1 MNIYF
6 GSILKENRVKRNMT
20 QDALANVFGVS
31 FQTISKWERGEFYPD
46 ITAVPDIAS
55 YFGLTV
61 DEMLGV
67 NRAENEIKLSN
78 LLSKYDNLTDKAQ
91 KWELINRI
99 KREYPTDYRVL
110 LRFMSYHIHYSD
122 MHECKPVVTS
132 IYENIVNNCTDD
144 DVRMCAKRHIV
155 QYYRNMSRDEDS
167 GFSFDDVE
175 KVLSTM
181 PYMRD
186 GKDFISCYVYPQN
199 HPKHYEK
206 CYEALEEILGL
217 LDCIIEHCCL
227 WEGDNYPEYNIEIT
241 KMMNKILDMFYDNES
256 YGRQWRNVLR
266 NYFHIGYFYSLKNDY
281 ENAVLNFKKAV
292 QLAKKFDALDDV
304 TVIDSKMLKGREF
317 VKKELGSTYVAS
329 SSVKDWLLGDSFLLD
344 DELRNKNEFIEII
357 ELLEN

>member
-6 GSILKENRVKRNMT
+6 GQILKENRIKRNMT
-20 QDALANVFGVS
+20 QEELANILGVS
-31 FQTISKWERGEFYPD
+31 FQTISKWERGEVYPD
-46 ITAVPDIAS
+46 ITAVPDIAAF
-55 YFGLTV
+55 FGLSV

-67 NRAENEIKLSN
+67 NKAENERKLN
-78 LLSKYDNLTDKAQ
+78 ELLYAYDNLTDKAE
-91 KWELINRI
+91 KWKMINKI
-99 KREYPTDYRVL
+99 KQEFPTDFRVL

-122 MHECKPVVTS
+122 MLKCKSLVTS

-155 QYYRNMSRDEDS
+155 QYYRNMSRNENS
-167 GFSFDDVE
+167 GFTFDDVE

-181 PYMRD
+181 PHMRD
-186 GKDFISCYVYPQN
+186 GKDFISCYVFPQN

-206 CYEALEEILGL
+206 CHEALEEIIGL

-227 WEGDNYPEYNIEIT
+227 WEDDSYPEYNIEIT
-241 KMMNKILDMFYDNES
+241 KMMNKILDMFYDNEN

-281 ENAVLNFKKAV
+281 ENAVLNFKKAA
-292 QLAKKFDALDDV
+292 QLAKKFDELEDV
-304 TVIDSKMLKGREF
+304 TVIDSNILQGREF
-317 VKKELGSTYVAS
+317 VKKELGSTYIAS
-329 SSVKDWLLGDSFLLD
+329 SNVRDWLLGDNFPLN
-344 DELRNKNEFIEII
+344 DELRNRKEFQEII